1 MQITD
6 VEIDDRNET
15 HVTRHGISVAEI
27 VQVFAND
34 PDVRR
39 NRTDRAGTHV
49 ARGTTNGG
57 RRVLIPF
64 VDKGEGRVRPIAA
77 WEVGK

>member
-6 VEIDDRNET
+6 VEIDDHNET
-15 HVTRHGISVAEI
+15 HVTRHGISLAEV

-39 NRTDRAGTHV
+39 NRAGTHV
-49 ARGTTNGG
+49 ARGRTNGG

-64 VDKGEGRVRPIAA
+64 VDKGDGRVRPIAA
-77 WEVGK
+77 WEEGK